1 MKRLYHSELCLTLGV
16 LCLFSLLPC
25 RLTRADES
33 TDRIVTEEAA
43 AYAVLVKADEARDR
57 HEFQAASDHYKKA
70 SELYTTL
77 SQAAPGWEPDVIQ
90 YRLVYCADQIQSI
103 KRQLAAGNKRV
114 FTPSTARPK
123 RPAEIFDGLIQE
135 NESLHRSLVDIQ
147 SRLNNLEGA
156 NDLKTDLQKLADEN
170 GQFYRALVDAR
181 AEADKDPN
189 GAANSTRK
197 YEQKNE
203 SLKSVFLTQKNAA
216 EAFIRQNAI
225 DEEEEWKPEPKPAP
239 VPKTQTPAAVKPAP
253 KPAVPVP
260 PPPQPKQEIASK
272 PIQEEVPTAPQ
283 PVTPPPSDDEDIFA
297 PVPMGNVG
305 DNP

>member
-1 MKRLYHSELCLTLGV
+1 MKRPYHSKTYLILGV
-16 LCLFSLLPC
+16 LCFFVLFPF

-70 SELYTTL
+70 SDLYQAL
-77 SQAAPGWEPDVIQ
+77 SQTAPGWEPDVIQ

-114 FTPSTARPK
+114 FAPSAAGPRRPM
-123 RPAEIFDGLIQE
+123 EIFDGLIQE

-156 NDLKTDLQKLADEN
+156 NDLKQDMQKLADEN
-170 GQFYRALVDAR
+170 GQFYRSLVDAR
-181 AEADKDPN
+181 AEADRDPDV
-189 GAANSTRK
+189 AAKNTRK

-203 SLKSVFLTQKNAA
+203 SLKSLFLTQKNAA
-216 EAFIRQNAI
+216 EAFIRQSAA
-225 DEEEEWKPEPKPAP
+225 DEEEEWKPEPKP
-239 VPKTQTPAAVKPAP
+239 KTQKPAATAPAP
-253 KPAVPVP
+253 KPTAPVP
-260 PPPQPKQEIASK
+260 PPPPPKQEAASK
-272 PIQEEVPTAPQ
+272 PVPEKVPVVPQ
-283 PVTPPPSDDEDIFA
+283 PATPPPSDDEDIFA
-297 PVPMGNVG
+297 PVPMGSVG
-305 DNP
+305 GDQ